1 MKRALLLGLLVVSLV
16 VNAVVAFHAVSRR
29 GGGMVPGVPG
39 EPPLFRALSL
49 SEVQKGEIMA
59 RRERLM
65 AQREA
70 TAARLGELRGQLADA
85 LALGEA
91 GRPRVDEVLA
101 GLEAAQ
107 RDYQRAVVEHLLAV
121 RETLT
126 PDQRPVFERMLAER
140 LREGWMIQPG
150 GMAPPTRGGGGT

>member
-1 MKRALLLGLLVVSLV
+1 MKRALLLGLLVVSLAA
-16 VNAVVAFHAVSRR
+16 NGVVAFYAVRRHAP
-29 GGGMVPGVPG
+29 GMMAGLPF
-39 EPPLFRALSL
+39 EPPLFRVLSL
-49 SEVQKGEIMA
+49 TEVQKGEIMA

-65 AQREA
+65 ALREA

-126 PDQRPVFERMLAER
+126 PDQRPVFERMLGER

-150 GMAPPTRGGGGT
+150 GMAPPMRGGGGT